1 MTFPVKYPYY
11 IVVFDLQ
18 KKGYTKM
25 IHIRL
30 ASKEDIQNIMP
41 LYAYA
46 RKFMAANGNPHQWN
60 GNYPASEDILKDI
73 ANGNYYVC
81 TPDNAPEKIV
91 GGFAFIIGREPNYAV
106 IENGAWHSDQPY
118 GTIHR
123 IASNGQVKGIAQ
135 ACFDFCHNKIDC
147 LRIDT
152 HADNKPMQNAIDS
165 YGFRYCGIIHVAD
178 GTPRNAY
185 DLVLSSS

>member
-1 MTFPVKYPYY
+1 
-11 IVVFDLQ
+11 
-18 KKGYTKM
+18 M

-106 IENGAWHSDQPY
+106 IENGAWHSDQADRLKAFY
-118 GTIHR
+118 GNSDAVAVTLPHDAMIR
-123 IASNGQVKGIAQ
+123 EKR
-135 ACFDFCHNKIDC
+135 DKDC
-147 LRIDT
+147 P
-152 HADNKPMQNAIDS
+152 H
-165 YGFRYCGIIHVAD
+165 
-178 GTPRNAY
+178 
-185 DLVLSSS
+185 

>member
-1 MTFPVKYPYY
+1 
-11 IVVFDLQ
+11 
-18 KKGYTKM
+18 M

-30 ASKEDIQNIMP
+30 ARKEDIQNIMP

-81 TPDNAPEKIV
+81 TPENAPEKIV

-123 IASNGQVKGIAQ
+123 IAPFRHPRITAY
-135 ACFDFCHNKIDC
+135 
-147 LRIDT
+147 LRLPV
-152 HADNKPMQNAIDS
+152 A
-165 YGFRYCGIIHVAD
+165 FRSLS
-178 GTPRNAY
+178 R
-185 DLVLSSS
+185 LSSAPSAKAFALRPF

>member
-1 MTFPVKYPYY
+1 
-11 IVVFDLQ
+11 
-18 KKGYTKM
+18 M

-81 TPDNAPEKIV
+81 TPDNAPE
-91 GGFAFIIGREPNYAV
+91 
-106 IENGAWHSDQPY
+106 
-118 GTIHR
+118 R
-123 IASNGQVKGIAQ
+123 IMPSLKMV
-135 ACFDFCHNKIDC
+135 
-147 LRIDT
+147 
-152 HADNKPMQNAIDS
+152 P
-165 YGFRYCGIIHVAD
+165 
-178 GTPRNAY
+178 GTPISLTAQFTGLPPTVRSKA
-185 DLVLSSS
+185 LPEPALISVITK

>member
-1 MTFPVKYPYY
+1 
-11 IVVFDLQ
+11 
-18 KKGYTKM
+18 M

-123 IASNGQVKGIAQ
+123 IASNGQAKGIAC
-135 ACFDFCHNKIDC
+135 ACFDALPARYAILAAARRASISAITIFR
-147 LRIDT
+147 LSLSL
-152 HADNKPMQNAIDS
+152 ALPPMMYS
-165 YGFRYCGIIHVAD
+165 
-178 GTPRNAY
+178 T
-185 DLVLSSS
+185 S

>member
-1 MTFPVKYPYY
+1 
-11 IVVFDLQ
+11 
-18 KKGYTKM
+18 M

-123 IASNGQVKGIAQ
+123 IASNGQTKGIAEP
-135 ACFDFCHNKIDC
+135 ALISVITK
-147 LRIDT
+147 
-152 HADNKPMQNAIDS
+152 
-165 YGFRYCGIIHVAD
+165 
-178 GTPRNAY
+178 
-185 DLVLSSS
+185 

>member
-1 MTFPVKYPYY
+1 
-11 IVVFDLQ
+11 
-18 KKGYTKM
+18 M

-123 IASNGQVKGIAQ
+123 IASNGQAKGIAC
-135 ACFDFCHNKIDC
+135 ACLISVITK
-147 LRIDT
+147 
-152 HADNKPMQNAIDS
+152 
-165 YGFRYCGIIHVAD
+165 
-178 GTPRNAY
+178 
-185 DLVLSSS
+185 